1 MDMVEI
7 LWGERKHLLDGALT
21 GEDFVSFWL
30 MGAGSPQ
37 LTLIYRYEEANSFWL
52 NLPSS

>member
-7 LWGERKHLLDGALT
+7 LWGGGKQFLDGALI

-30 MGAGSPQ
+30 MEAGSPQ
-37 LTLIYRYEEANSFWL
+37 PTLIYQYEEANSFWL

>member
-1 MDMVEI
+1 MDMVDV
-7 LWGERKHLLDGALT
+7 LWGERKRLLDGTLI

-30 MGAGSPQ
+30 MGAESPQ
-37 LTLIYRYEEANSFWL
+37 PILIYRYEEANSFWL